1 MNFVLS
7 GRDLAKLAVMLVI
20 ATVAF
25 GLSGLL
31 MILIMQWMTLQS
43 FAEDATDKHGI
54 AEVKASRLGGV
65 AVALGI
71 SLSLVFYLLFAGNRE
86 DSLIQLQNGWPIW
99 LAAAGC
105 FTLGLMEDLRNNSLS
120 PRVRIASKAA
130 LMLGVF
136 LLVPEMVPRELD
148 IPLIDWLLTFQPVA
162 LLLVSFF
169 SVGFINAVNTV
180 DGANGLVSG
189 IFVFAC
195 IIFSLEFSHITH
207 PAALHAA
214 MLFLIFNVISG
225 RLFLGDAGSYGMG
238 AAMLFSALAVLAD
251 GSVSIFF
258 LAALYFYPCFDFLV
272 SILRRLLAGQSVT
285 EPDNDHFHN
294 RLHGFFRR
302 RFKSKNLANSVT
314 GLSIAGASSGLVLL
328 IYVKDLININSAQW
342 LWVFIFQSVL
352 YGVVFIATGVRA
364 RMYARMRELGLQE

>member
-7 GRDLAKLAVMLVI
+7 GRELAKLAVMLVI

-71 SLSLVFYLLFAGNRE
+71 SISLVFYVLFAGNPQG
-86 DSLIQLQNGWPIW
+86 SLVQLQNGWAIW

-120 PRVRIASKAA
+120 PKLRIASKAA
-130 LMLGVF
+130 LMLAVF
-136 LLVPEMVPRELD
+136 LIVPEIVPRELG
-148 IPLIDWLLTFQPVA
+148 IPGVDWLLAFQPVA
-162 LLLVSFF
+162 LLLILFF

-189 IFVFAC
+189 IFVFAY

-207 PAALHAA
+207 PAGLHGAA
-214 MLFLIFNVISG
+214 LFLIFNVISG

-238 AAMLFSALAVLAD
+238 AGLLFSALAVLAD

-272 SILRRLLAGQSVT
+272 SILRRFLAGQSIT

-328 IYVKDLININSAQW
+328 IYLNDLIDINSAQW
-342 LWVFIFQSVL
+342 LWVFIFQSAL
-352 YGVVFIATGVRA
+352 YGAVFIATGVRA
-364 RMYARMRELGLQE
+364 RMYARVRELGLQE